1 MNRMLGLTVA
11 ATLALGAAVAQADDI
26 RGFYLGVNIGAT
38 KLDIDKNAY
47 DAALSDALTQSGL
60 TALSA
65 TSSSS
70 ENDAS
75 FGAFAGYRI
84 LPYLAVEAEWLTLGT
99 GKYEARGDVTDGT
112 TTDTLRFDAETDSK
126 GVAASAL
133 GIWPISR
140 TWDVYARLGMI
151 FATTTLTAH
160 ARNSTLSFSG
170 QRLGRYPGHALRRRR
185 DVPVLDPMGHAARL
199 PALRRARRF
208 EDDGRDERGP
218 DRGVVGVHVPLT
230 SSLRSP
236 RPLDALRTER
246 ASDRGYRPTWRTL
259 RRP

>member
-11 ATLALGAAVAQADDI
+11 ATLALGATVAQADDN
-26 RGFYLGVNIGAT
+26 RGLYLGVNIGAT

-47 DAALSDALTQSGL
+47 DAALSDVLTQNGL
-60 TALSA
+60 TVLSA

-126 GVAASAL
+126 GVSASAL

-140 TWDVYARLGMI
+140 SWDVYARLGMI
-151 FATTTLTAH
+151 FATTTLTA
-160 ARNSTLSFSG
+160 
-170 QRLGRYPGHALRRRR
+170 
-185 DVPVLDPMGHAARL
+185 
-199 PALRRARRF
+199 RAR
-208 EDDGRDERGP
+208 
-218 DRGVVGVHVPLT
+218 T
-230 SSLRSP
+230 SSASFNDNVSEDTQDMLYGVGASYRYSGTWSV
-236 RPLDALRTER
+236 RLDYQHFDGLGDSKTTGETNVDRIA
-246 ASDRGYRPTWRTL
+246 ASWVYSFR
-259 RRP
+259 

>member
-11 ATLALGAAVAQADDI
+11 AALTLGAAAAQADDN
-26 RGFYLGVNIGAT
+26 RGFYVGVNVGAT
-38 KLDIDKNAY
+38 KLDIDENAY
-47 DAALSDALTQSGL
+47 DAALSDALTQGGL
-60 TALSA
+60 TASSV

-126 GVAASAL
+126 GISASAL

-140 TWDVYARLGMI
+140 SWDVYARLGMI

-160 ARNSTLSFSG
+160 ARTSTLSFNDNVAEDTQDMLFGVGASYRYSG
-170 QRLGRYPGHALRRRR
+170 TWSVRLDYQHFDGLGDSGTTGET
-185 DVPVLDPMGHAARL
+185 DVDRIAASWVYTFR
-199 PALRRARRF
+199 
-208 EDDGRDERGP
+208 
-218 DRGVVGVHVPLT
+218 
-230 SSLRSP
+230 
-236 RPLDALRTER
+236 
-246 ASDRGYRPTWRTL
+246 
-259 RRP
+259 

>member
-11 ATLALGAAVAQADDI
+11 ATLALGAAAAQADDN

-38 KLDIDKNAY
+38 QLDIDRNAY
-47 DAALSDALTQSGL
+47 DAALSDALTQNGL

-75 FGAFAGYRI
+75 F

-112 TTDTLRFDAETDSK
+112 TTDTLRFDAETDAK
-126 GVAASAL
+126 GVSASAL
-133 GIWPISR
+133 GIWPINRS
-140 TWDVYARLGMI
+140 WDVYARLGMI

-160 ARNSTLSFSG
+160 ARNSSLSFRDNVSEDTQDMLYGIGATYRYSG
-170 QRLGRYPGHALRRRR
+170 TWSVRLDYQHFDGLGDSDTTGETNVDRI
-185 DVPVLDPMGHAARL
+185 AASWVYTFR
-199 PALRRARRF
+199 
-208 EDDGRDERGP
+208 
-218 DRGVVGVHVPLT
+218 
-230 SSLRSP
+230 
-236 RPLDALRTER
+236 
-246 ASDRGYRPTWRTL
+246 
-259 RRP
+259 